1 MGNQKHGES
10 FEKAVR
16 RFKRKV
22 EAEGIF
28 REVKRRKYY
37 LKPSMKKRVKRAE
50 AEKRRRKLERKQK
63 EKEFEDLKNDV
74 TEMKS
79 MLQKLIEGKDGSH

>member
-1 MGNQKHGES
+1 VYKSVEGHDNLVRDTS
-10 FEKAVR
+10 TNAVLNIN
-16 RFKRKV
+16 KD
-22 EAEGIF
+22 EISA
-28 REVKRRKYY
+28 
-37 LKPSMKKRVKRAE
+37 A
-50 AEKRRRKLERKQK
+50 RRRKLERKQK